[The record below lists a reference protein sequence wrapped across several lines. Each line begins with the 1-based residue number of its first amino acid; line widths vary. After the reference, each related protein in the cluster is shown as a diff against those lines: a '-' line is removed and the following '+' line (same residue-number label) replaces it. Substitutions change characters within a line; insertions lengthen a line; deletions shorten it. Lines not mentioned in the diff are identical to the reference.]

1 MVRASVAMA
10 AYNGEKYIA
19 EQMESILNM
28 LGNDDELVISID
40 ESTDNTRRIVEEY
53 AGKDARIRVLQNV
66 YKNGVSGNFTNVAIN
81 CRGKYILMA
90 DQDDIWLDDKI
101 EKMVT
106 AMERTGADLV
116 IHNGRLADEK
126 MVPYG
131 TTLFEGNK
139 ADTSPVKNFIR
150 GRFLGCCM
158 CFRRETMEYVLPF
171 PDIADDFPHDIFAT
185 ILVGLKGK
193 IVLINDILIYHRMHE
208 ENATPKKR
216 NNIFKLA
223 YKRAQLLLCIL
234 KRLISYK
241 RKGK

>member
-19 EQMESILNM
+19 QQIDSILNM
-28 LGNDDELVISID
+28 LGDEDELVISID
-40 ESTDNTRRIVEEY
+40 ESMDNTRKIVQEY
-53 AGKDARIRVLQNV
+53 AGKDTRIKVLQNV
-66 YKNGVSGNFTNVAIN
+66 YKNGVSGNFTNAAMN
-81 CRGKYILMA
+81 CSGKYILMA

-101 EKMVT
+101 EKMVAT
-106 AMERTGADLV
+106 MERTGADLV
-116 IHNGRLADEK
+116 VHDGRLADEN
-126 MVPYG
+126 MIPYG
-131 TTLFEGNK
+131 VTLFEENK
-139 ADTSPVKNFIR
+139 ADISPVKNFIR

-158 CFRRETMEYVLPF
+158 CFRKETMEYVLPF

-193 IVLINDILIYHRMHE
+193 IILINDILIYHRMHE
-208 ENATPKKR
+208 GNATPKKR

-234 KRLISYK
+234 KRLFLYK